1 MHGSFRRYIVTIRMQ
16 HATLPPSADHHT
28 MNFQKTNTT
37 LSVLVAILICSSGS
51 RLHAAE
57 SSATTNAASTN
68 ASTTNAPLTI
78 LSPITVVAQDV
89 TNGVVEGTDFRNPGG
104 FGPIDSKAATRT
116 YTPNMENPVSVQ
128 VISQDVMQSQQ
139 NIYIDDAVQNVAGV
153 TPTPGMG
160 GLGDNFAIRG
170 VAMNNLTFQDGL
182 RVDNA
187 NTMFQQSLQNTENV
201 EVVKGPASVLYGQ
214 MLPGGLVN
222 MNTKKPLENDYFA
235 ADQQIGSFSFYRT
248 TADASGPLNKDKTLL
263 YRINVDQQNNYSYRQ
278 FNQNQRF
285 FLFPTFQ
292 WKPNDKSQVTL
303 EFTYADLHQVYDNG
317 VPFQTNGIPV
327 SVNRGANFGMP
338 YGNKQN
344 NGEFTVK
351 LSGTHKFN
359 DDLMLHGA
367 VREDFQNGS
376 LPNWTAYAGE
386 VPQGSPQDANV
397 ALLPGSYPT
406 WQYWTQE
413 FLVDLTSKFKTW
425 FAKHTVVLGGD
436 FYRQCNTWTATMGTN
451 YLYNNIYTPNYNQA
465 IPGYSP
471 NPAAAYCQAIN
482 DASLF
487 LQDQIELPGH
497 IFGTAGFRYDAL
509 SYQNTYGAG
518 TNSSLYNNAVTPR
531 FGLMWRPV
539 EPVSIY
545 GSYTAN
551 FGPNST
557 VPTANGAPLP
567 PQSAQQWEI
576 GLKGETPNK
585 KLSSTLSFYQLTQ
598 NNLVQPDP
606 ENPLS
611 YVAVGQAV
619 SKGMEYQLAGEI
631 LPGWRIIGSYSYI
644 NAAITQAPA
653 ATTSTIADP
662 YSATGFTTVNT
673 PSQVGQR
680 LTGIPFNSGSIWS
693 TYEIQS
699 GPLKRLRFGA
709 GVIYR
714 SQEVAYVQ
722 TSTYTF
728 DENGNNNVLNYKYN
742 QEQIPAFAT
751 LNLMA
756 AYPFNVGK
764 SKWTAQVN
772 VNNVFNTYYYS
783 GIQPYQAVPAA
794 PVNFMASL
802 KAEF

>member
-1 MHGSFRRYIVTIRMQ
+1 MT
-16 HATLPPSADHHT
+16 
-28 MNFQKTNTT
+28 FQKT
-37 LSVLVAILICSSGS
+37 LRPFAAILICASGAM
-51 RLHAAE
+51 LHAAE
-57 SSATTNAASTN
+57 SSTATNKAPTN
-68 ASTTNAPLTI
+68 ASAPNGLSSSNAPLSI
-78 LSPITVVAQDV
+78 LHPITVIAQDV

-116 YTPNMENPVSVQ
+116 YTPNMENPISVQ

-139 NIYIDDAVQNVAGV
+139 NIYVDDAVQNVAGV
-153 TPTPGMG
+153 TPSLGMG

-187 NTMFQQSLQNTENV
+187 NTMFTQSLQNTENV

-222 MNTKKPLENDYFA
+222 MNTKKPLENSYLA
-235 ADQQIGSFSFYRT
+235 VDQQIGSFSFYRT
-248 TADASGPLNKDKTLL
+248 TADVSGPLNADKTLL
-263 YRINVDQQNNYSYRQ
+263 YRVNVDQQNNYSYRQ
-278 FNQNQRF
+278 FVQNQRF

-303 EFTYADLHQVYDNG
+303 EFNYADLHQVYDNG
-317 VPFQTNGIPV
+317 VPFQTNGVPV

-338 YGNKQN
+338 YGNKIN

-359 DDLMLHGA
+359 DDLMLHAA

-376 LPNWTAYAGE
+376 LPNWTVYASE
-386 VPQGSPQDANV
+386 VPQGAPQDQSV
-397 ALLPGSYPT
+397 ALLPGSYPS

-436 FYRQCNTWTATMGTN
+436 FYRQCNSWNATMGTN
-451 YLYNNIYTPNYNQA
+451 FLFNNINTPTYNQP

-471 NPAAAYCQAIN
+471 VQGYSQTIN

-487 LQDQIELPGH
+487 LQDQIELPMH
-497 IFGTAGFRYDAL
+497 IYGTAGFRYDAL

-531 FGLMWRPV
+531 FGLLWRPV

-576 GLKGETPNK
+576 GLKAETPNK

-598 NNLVQPDP
+598 NNLVQADP
-606 ENPLS
+606 ENPMTYL
-611 YVAVGQAV
+611 AVGQAV
-619 SKGMEYQLAGEI
+619 SKGIEYQLAGEI

-644 NAAITQAPA
+644 NATITQAPA
-653 ATTSTIADP
+653 ASSTTIEDP
-662 YSATGFTTVNT
+662 YSFTGQSTVNT
-673 PSQVGQR
+673 PSMVGQR
-680 LTGIPFNSGSIWS
+680 LTGIPYNSGSVWS

-722 TSTYTF
+722 TLGSYTMN
-728 DENGNNNVLNYKYN
+728 DDGSLVYNYKYS
-742 QEQIPAFAT
+742 QQQIPAFAT
-751 LNLMA
+751 VNLMA

-764 SKWTAQVN
+764 TKWTAQVN
-772 VNNVFNTYYYS
+772 VDNIFNQSYYS
-783 GIQPYQAVPAA
+783 TIQPYQAMPGA

>member
-1 MHGSFRRYIVTIRMQ
+1 MDRIPALFLNSPRAQCSIHESGRMVF
-16 HATLPPSADHHT
+16 A
-28 MNFQKTNTT
+28 
-37 LSVLVAILICSSGS
+37 
-51 RLHAAE
+51 
-57 SSATTNAASTN
+57 
-68 ASTTNAPLTI
+68 
-78 LSPITVVAQDV
+78 
-89 TNGVVEGTDFRNPGG
+89 
-104 FGPIDSKAATRT
+104 
-116 YTPNMENPVSVQ
+116 
-128 VISQDVMQSQQ
+128 
-139 NIYIDDAVQNVAGV
+139 
-153 TPTPGMG
+153 
-160 GLGDNFAIRG
+160 AIRNSD
-170 VAMNNLTFQDGL
+170 V
-182 RVDNA
+182 
-187 NTMFQQSLQNTENV
+187 
-201 EVVKGPASVLYGQ
+201 
-214 MLPGGLVN
+214 
-222 MNTKKPLENDYFA
+222 FA
-235 ADQQIGSFSFYRT
+235 WD
-248 TADASGPLNKDKTLL
+248 
-263 YRINVDQQNNYSYRQ
+263 
-278 FNQNQRF
+278 
-285 FLFPTFQ
+285 
-292 WKPNDKSQVTL
+292 
-303 EFTYADLHQVYDNG
+303 YADLHQVYDNG
-317 VPFQTNGIPV
+317 VPFQTNGVPV
-327 SVNRGANFGMP
+327 SVNRGANFGLP
-338 YGNKQN
+338 YGNKIN

-359 DDLMLHGA
+359 EDLMLHGA

-376 LPNWTAYAGE
+376 LSNWTAYASE
-386 VPQGSPQDANV
+386 VPQGNPQDANV
-397 ALLPGSYPT
+397 ALLPGSYPS

-436 FYRQCNTWTATMGTN
+436 FYRQCMSWNATMGTN
-451 YLYNNIYTPNYNQA
+451 YLYNNINTPNYNQP

-471 NPAAAYCQAIN
+471 VQGYSQTIN

-487 LQDQIELPGH
+487 LQDQIELPWK
-497 IFGTAGFRYDAL
+497 IFGTAGFRYDGL
-509 SYQNTYGAG
+509 SYGNTYGAG
-518 TNSSLYNNAVTPR
+518 ATSSLYNNAVTPR
-531 FGLMWRPV
+531 FGLLWRPV

-576 GLKGETPNK
+576 GMKAETQNK

-598 NNLVQPDP
+598 NNLVQADP
-606 ENPLS
+606 ENPMT
-611 YVAVGQAV
+611 YMAVGQAQ
-619 SKGMEYQLAGEI
+619 SKGIEYQLAGEI
-631 LPGWRIIGSYSYI
+631 LPGWRIIGSYAYI

-653 ATTSTIADP
+653 AGSSTIADP
-662 YSATGFTTVNT
+662 NSLTGQSTVNT

-680 LTGIPFNSGSIWS
+680 LTGIPYNSGSVWS

-722 TSTYTF
+722 TLGSYSMNADGSLVYNYT
-728 DENGNNNVLNYKYN
+728 YN

-751 LNLMA
+751 VNLMA

-772 VNNVFNTYYYS
+772 VDNIFNTSYYS
-783 GIQPYQAVPAA
+783 TIQPYQAMPGA